1 MKAALAAAMV
11 LACAGCAV
19 VPAPAWE
26 TDTQDALDGFI
37 SAYLAGNLRESDRH
51 FRDARHAVSGTG
63 RADLV
68 ARVELIRCAIGTAAL
83 DADACTAS
91 QVAEPDLTEGD
102 RAYAAFLAG
111 RIDPA
116 QAAELPAQYR
126 PVAQA
131 RDADARIKAL
141 ADIKDPVSR
150 LIAAGALFR
159 AGNLSP
165 EGVAAAVDTA
175 SEQAWRNPLL
185 AYLKVQMELAEAS
198 ADTTMRD
205 TLRKR
210 IELVSPR

>member
-1 MKAALAAAMV
+1 MAAAMV

-19 VPAPAWE
+19 TPAPAWK
-26 TDTQDALDGFI
+26 TDTRDALDGFI
-37 SAYLAGNLRESDRH
+37 SAYLAGNLREADRY
-51 FRDARHAVSGTG
+51 FRDARHAVAGTG

-83 DADACTAS
+83 DVDACSAS
-91 QVAEPDLTEGD
+91 EASEADLAGED

-116 QAAELPAQYR
+116 RAAKLPGQYQ
-126 PVAQA
+126 PVARA
-131 RDADARIKAL
+131 HDTDARVKAL
-141 ADIKDPVSR
+141 GHIKDPVSR

-165 EGVAAAVDTA
+165 EGVATAVDTA

-185 AYLKVQMELAEAS
+185 AYLNVQMKLAEAGGDS
-198 ADTTMRD
+198 AMHE

>member
-1 MKAALAAAMV
+1 MRASRVAALV

-19 VPAPAWE
+19 APAPAWKA
-26 TDTQDALDGFI
+26 DTQDALDSFV
-37 SAYLAGNLRESDRH
+37 SAYLAGNLREAGRY
-51 FRDARHAVSGTG
+51 FGDARHAVAGTG

-83 DADACTAS
+83 DVDACIAS
-91 QVAEPDLTEGD
+91 EAAEEDLTEGD

-116 QAAELPAQYR
+116 QAGTLPDQYR

-131 RDADARIKAL
+131 RDADARVKAL
-141 ADIKDPVSR
+141 GDINDPVSR

-165 EGVAAAVDTA
+165 EGVATAVDTA
-175 SEQAWRNPLL
+175 SGQAWRNPLL
-185 AYLKVQMELAEAS
+185 AYLNVQMKLAEAGGDL
-198 ADTTMRD
+198 AMRE